1 MISPPSIQRLST
13 CRRMVLEERF
23 DAARCSMKGRK
34 QTTKASPGG
43 RSFSSPIHERAQRSR
58 SRQYTEA
65 SDGADVEL
73 RFTLG
78 FFAVVI
84 IRAMELLTILNHCY
98 RHRGFV
104 YRRARFSP
112 DKKFI
117 EVDVRP
123 RVGKG
128 AVCSGCHQ
136 PAPGYDSLPE
146 RRFEF
151 IPFWGILV
159 FFLYR
164 MRRVQCLSCG
174 VVVEEVPWSDGKH
187 QSTKA
192 HMLFL
197 ARWARK
203 LSWKETAESFHTSW
217 DKVCDAVEYVVHWG
231 LAHRTLE
238 SIRAIGVD
246 EIQYAK
252 GHKYLT
258 LVYQID
264 QGLTRLLWVG
274 KERTIE
280 SFQGF
285 FTVIGDRLASQIQF
299 VCPDMW
305 QPYLDVICEKFFQ
318 ALHILDRFHIV
329 AKMNKALDE
338 IRATETRKMARAGHE
353 PLLKKSR
360 WCVLKRKDNLTS
372 QQQLRLRD
380 LLRYNLQTVRA
391 YLLKEDFQ
399 QFWKYNS
406 PTWAG
411 MFLDFWCNQTMRS
424 RIEPMKKIA
433 RTLRAHRPLLLNYFK
448 AKKEFSSGVVEGLNN
463 KAKVTMRRSYGFRTF
478 RILELALYHSL
489 GKLPEPMLTHEF
501 F

>member
-1 MISPPSIQRLST
+1 
-13 CRRMVLEERF
+13 
-23 DAARCSMKGRK
+23 
-34 QTTKASPGG
+34 
-43 RSFSSPIHERAQRSR
+43 
-58 SRQYTEA
+58 
-65 SDGADVEL
+65 
-73 RFTLG
+73 
-78 FFAVVI
+78 
-84 IRAMELLTILNHCY
+84 MELTTILNHCY
-98 RHRGFV
+98 RHPGFV
-104 YRRARFSP
+104 YQHPRWSE
-112 DKKFI
+112 DKKSI
-117 EVDVRP
+117 EIQVRP
-123 RVGKG
+123 RHRSS
-128 AVCSGCHQ
+128 AICSACHK
-136 PAPGYDSLPE
+136 PAPGYDHLPE

-151 IPFWGILV
+151 IPLWGLLI

-164 MRRVQCLSCG
+164 MRRVQCRTCG

-187 QSTKA
+187 HLTKA
-192 HMLFL
+192 YMLFL

-203 LSWKETAESFHTSW
+203 LSWKETAEAFHTSW
-217 DKVCDAVEYVVHWG
+217 EKVCNAVEYVVGWG
-231 LAHRTLE
+231 LEHRQLGK
-238 SIRAIGVD
+238 IRAIGVD

-264 QGLTRLLWVG
+264 QGITRLLWVG
-274 KERTIE
+274 KERTVE

-285 FTVIGDRLASQIQF
+285 FTMLGVSLTSQIEF
-299 VCPDMW
+299 VCSDMW
-305 QPYLDVICEKFFQ
+305 QPYLDVIRLKCSQ

-338 IRATETRKMARAGHE
+338 VRAAEARRVSSDGFQ
-353 PLLKKSR
+353 PLKKSR
-360 WCVLKRKDNLTS
+360 WCLLKRKENLNS
-372 QQQLRLRD
+372 QQKIRLRD

-399 QFWKYNS
+399 QLWEYNS

-411 MFLDFWCNQTMRS
+411 TFLDFWCFQTMRS

-433 RTLRAHRPLLLNYFK
+433 RSLRKHRALILNYFK

-478 RILELALYHSL
+478 RVLELALYHSL
-489 GKLPEPMLTHEF
+489 GKLPEPELTHEF